1 MQESAHVFIHSFH
14 LGPEHTHTHTH
25 TATHTLYTPKSG
37 LSWHFAKCFGP
48 SKLTG
53 KA

>member
-1 MQESAHVFIHSFH
+1 MRLEDTHTHTCV
-14 LGPEHTHTHTH
+14 HTHTHTH
-25 TATHTLYTPKSG
+25 THTLYTPKSG
-37 LSWHFAKCFGP
+37 FSSHLAKCFVP